1 MVSKGQKAA
10 KMLVKITWQPPGIAV
25 GLRSTNM
32 KQKFQIQKNDTEQQ
46 LIIRESAELDKDVM
60 SLLCEVTFQA
70 DAIKRAMADGREALI
85 AALRTRNMY
94 PPRTYAEMIAEAV
107 QGLYQSQDSDSAELI
122 FDDLDLL
129 SHERASAAVLDDIKE
144 EASEIDDLLD
154 DDFDDEFEETADIKK
169 ISSPIKIDDDSPTD
183 LDEEL

>member
-1 MVSKGQKAA
+1 
-10 KMLVKITWQPPGIAV
+10 
-25 GLRSTNM
+25 
-32 KQKFQIQKNDTEQQ
+32 
-46 LIIRESAELDKDVM
+46 
-60 SLLCEVTFQA
+60 
-70 DAIKRAMADGREALI
+70 
-85 AALRTRNMY
+85 MY

-129 SHERASAAVLDDIKE
+129 SHERASGAVLDDIKE